1 MGEKLLGS
9 KNSLHVS
16 LLGPLKKSNN
26 LVLQGESIK
35 RDTDKKGKDFSKDE
49 NEDYERT
56 LSNGKIYARRYRQ
69 TKLSPTKD
77 QHAFKVAGFDFPF
90 LSKFKILAVL

>member
-56 LSNGKIYARRYRQ
+56 LSNGKIYARKPRKTPIAQ
-69 TKLSPTKD
+69 TREQD
-77 QHAFKVAGFDFPF
+77 AF
-90 LSKFKILAVL
+90 